1 MTTTSSS
8 AAAKDGKASLKK
20 FLDNVASKVEA
31 LSTLSVKT
39 LVGPLEITDD
49 KESVKFQKG
58 AKISGMISEI
68 DLLSG
73 DITTRMSDNFAAE
86 YQQLREY
93 HMVKENH
100 GQEIIRKNLEVVK
113 TIAQT
118 LVNIATHKA
127 DLDTNG

>member
-1 MTTTSSS
+1 MAPSTTP
-8 AAAKDGKASLKK
+8 AAANDGKTSLKK

-31 LSTLSVKT
+31 LSTLTVKT
-39 LVGPLEITDD
+39 MVGPLEITDD
-49 KESVKFQKG
+49 KETVKFQKG

-68 DLLSG
+68 DLISG
-73 DITTRMSDNFAAE
+73 DITTRMSDNFATD

-118 LVNIATHKA
+118 LVNIATHKV
-127 DLDTNG
+127 DLENNG